1 VKPGQIAL
9 GAAMLVFFQ
18 NFGSSV
24 TGVLSN
30 VIFTQTIVK
39 VTPRYTQLVSPQAV
53 LNAGSGATAVRNL
66 VSGGQDGELD
76 GVLRAYSE
84 GLRNIFYFITGLAAL
99 ATMASL
105 GMGWKDIRKQKGKT
119 AATDKEE
126 ASFEPS
132 K

>member
-1 VKPGQIAL
+1 
-9 GAAMLVFFQ
+9 
-18 NFGSSV
+18 
-24 TGVLSN
+24 
-30 VIFTQTIVK
+30 
-39 VTPRYTQLVSPQAV
+39 
-53 LNAGSGATAVRNL
+53 
-66 VSGGQDGELD
+66 
-76 GVLRAYSE
+76 VLRAYSE

-99 ATMASL
+99 AIMASL